1 VPVFSKITPCQAL
14 TSRHYSLQNCKQK
27 AEKNQ
32 LSPGSVSH
40 GGGAVPKGVQAN
52 HSERAKDED
61 LNIPHRNM
69 EAALGLNLQHGCD
82 GVVFL
87 GNGNSM
93 ESLGLTYSQTIGVL
107 QKGYKK

>member
-1 VPVFSKITPCQAL
+1 MELCPKA
-14 TSRHYSLQNCKQK
+14 CKQTTVREQK
-27 AEKNQ
+27 
-32 LSPGSVSH
+32 
-40 GGGAVPKGVQAN
+40 KG
-52 HSERAKDED
+52 DED
-61 LNIPHRNM
+61 LNIPHGNM
-69 EAALGLNLQHGCD
+69 ETALGLNLQHGCD